1 MYVILIRNDLF
12 GLERTKNMAASTTAR
27 GVSQPAPGE
36 LELIRAFVNTNDI
49 DAHHDLLTSPASL
62 RTWFTEHHLLDVD
75 APVTHADLQRI
86 LNLREAFR
94 VLLLTNNGVEMNADA
109 PKILNHLAGSI
120 NLIIQF
126 DQNGQV
132 YLKPS
137 SSGIDGAIGHILNL
151 VLIAILNGSW
161 TRLKACRND
170 TCHWAFY
177 DTSKNR
183 SATWC
188 TMAVCGSRLKA
199 RAYRQRHRS

>member
-1 MYVILIRNDLF
+1 
-12 GLERTKNMAASTTAR
+12 MAGSTTAR

-36 LELIRAFVNTNDI
+36 LELIRSFVNTNDI
-49 DAHHDLLTSPASL
+49 DAHHDLLTSPELL
-62 RTWFTEHHLLDVD
+62 RTWFAEHHLLNTD
-75 APVTHADLQRI
+75 ASVTHTDLQRI

-94 VLLLTNNGVEMNADA
+94 VLLLANNGIEMNADA

-120 NLIIQF
+120 NLVIQF
-126 DQNGQV
+126 DQHGQV
-132 YLKPS
+132 YLKPDS
-137 SSGIDGAIGHILNL
+137 SSIDGAIGQILNL
-151 VLIAILNGSW
+151 VLIATLDGSW
-161 TRLKACRND
+161 ARLKACRND